1 MKTLKL
7 FGLGIVAS
15 ATLLLGS
22 CKKYE
27 EGPMVS
33 LKSKKERVS
42 NTWKIEKAYRNGND
56 VTSDYD
62 QYELQMLT
70 DGDARLVAIYTF
82 GDFTFEAET
91 DGTWNFQNDKEEI
104 RLDFENDDADN
115 VYQILKLKEKELWI
129 REKGGEDELH
139 LIPR

>member
-1 MKTLKL
+1 
-7 FGLGIVAS
+7 
-15 ATLLLGS
+15 
-22 CKKYE
+22 
-27 EGPMVS
+27 MVS